1 MSESPYFEEAIETLP
16 REELEKLQ
24 LARFRATV
32 DRALKTSFYG
42 ERLPKL
48 GIKSG
53 ADIRSL
59 SDIATLPFTS
69 KYDFRESFPYGML
82 AVPREDVV
90 RLHASSGTTGRPTVV
105 YYTQND
111 LDYWAELCARS
122 MYGTGARKTDVFQN
136 MTGYGLFTGGLGMNS
151 GSERLGMLT
160 IPMGTGNTI
169 RQLQFMRDFKVTVV
183 HATPSYLLHMA
194 EKMGECGFSGADLCL
209 KRAFIGA
216 EPHSEDMRK
225 KIESI
230 FGIKAFNSYGLSE
243 MNGPG
248 VAFECEREAGMHLWE
263 DAYYLEIVDPETGRV
278 LPDGE
283 VGELVLTPINR
294 EATQLI
300 RYRTRDLTRVI
311 PEKCECGRS
320 HRRIARF
327 RGRSDDMLII
337 NGVNVF
343 PSQIEEVLMAVREV
357 ANNYLILVSKDGA
370 LDRLTVKV
378 EVTDEVFSD
387 DARDM
392 NELKRRV
399 EDRLTA
405 LITIHPR
412 VEFHSR
418 GSLPQSEGKA
428 KRVVDERPKDQ

>member
-1 MSESPYFEEAIETLP
+1 MAQSRYFEEDIETLS
-16 REELEKLQ
+16 RERLEALQ
-24 LARFRATV
+24 LERFRATV
-32 DRALKTSFYG
+32 DRALKTPFYAAL
-42 ERLPKL
+42 LPKI
-48 GIKSG
+48 GVKSG
-53 ADIRSL
+53 RDIETL
-59 SDIATLPFTS
+59 GDISRLPFTS

-82 AVPREDVV
+82 AEPREAVV

-111 LDYWAELCARS
+111 LDFWAGLCARS
-122 MYGTGARKTDVFQN
+122 MYGTGARATDVFQN
-136 MTGYGLFTGGLGMNS
+136 MTGYGLFTGGLGMNN
-151 GSERLGMLT
+151 GSEKLGMLT

-169 RQLQFMRDFKVTVV
+169 RQLQFMKDFGVTVV

-194 EKMGECGFSGADLCL
+194 EKMGECGFTKEDLKL
-209 KRAFIGA
+209 ERAFIGA

-225 KIESI
+225 KIETL

-248 VAFECEREAGMHLWE
+248 VAFECEYEAGMHVWE
-263 DAYYLEIVDPETGRV
+263 DAYYMEIIDPETGAL

-283 VGELVLTPINR
+283 VGELVLTPIHR
-294 EATQLI
+294 EATQLL

-311 PEKCECGRS
+311 PEKCACGRT

-343 PSQIEEVLMAVREV
+343 PSQIEEVLMAISEV
-357 ANNYLILVSKDGA
+357 ANNYLIVVSKDGA

-378 EVTDEVFSD
+378 EVTEGVFSD

-392 NELKRRV
+392 NELKKRV
-399 EDRLTA
+399 EDRLAA
-405 LITIHPR
+405 LITVHAR
-412 VEFHSR
+412 VEFHQR

-428 KRVVDERPKDQ
+428 KRVIDERPKDN